1 MRNIWIKNSL
11 LAVAFSGIVF
21 AQGQPPVPPPA
32 QDQTPVQDQTQ
43 PPPPPPAAPNGGWR
57 KFGDGQGSSSSDQQQ
72 PGQQQPGPPQQTP
85 AQGGYQ
91 GGYSNTV
98 PPAYRQP
105 MNQAPAYQPAPV
117 PSSLMLAAGTW
128 LTVRTTNPIST
139 DHNQV
144 GDAFSAVLTEPI
156 VVNGFVI
163 ARRGQT
169 IQGRVSTVEKA
180 GRVSGTSKLGLE
192 LTQVSLVDGQQIT
205 LHSQLVTRDGG
216 TSFGRDAAAIGATT
230 AAGAAIGA
238 GVNGGV
244 GAGVGAA
251 GGLVVSTVGVLLTR
265 GKPAVIYPETV
276 LTFKVVDPITVSTA
290 NSANAFRPVGQQ
302 DYENNTRRLVSAP
315 AQRPGYGP
323 AGYGPGYAPGY
334 GAPYPYYAAPYPY
347 YGYGYGP
354 SVFFYGGR
362 GRRW

>member
-11 LAVAFSGIVF
+11 VALAFSGLAL
-21 AQGQPPVPPPA
+21 AQDQPPLPPSQDQPPV
-32 QDQTPVQDQTQ
+32 QGQTQ
-43 PPPPPPAAPNGGWR
+43 PPPPAPNGGWR
-57 KFGDGQGSSSSDQQQ
+57 KFGDAQNTSSSDQQQ
-72 PGQQQPGPPQQTP
+72 PGAAQQQAP

-91 GGYSNTV
+91 GSYSSTV
-98 PPAYRQP
+98 PPAYQQP

-117 PSSLMLAAGTW
+117 PASLNLAAGTW

-216 TSFGRDAAAIGATT
+216 TSYGRDATAIGATT
-230 AAGAAIGA
+230 LAGAAIGA

-251 GGLVVSTVGVLLTR
+251 GGLVASTVGVLLTR

-276 LTFKVVDPITVSTA
+276 LTFKVVDPVTISTA
-290 NSANAFRPVGQQ
+290 NSAGAFRPVGQQ

-315 AQRPGYGP
+315 APRPGY
-323 AGYGPGYAPGY
+323 GYAPGY
-334 GAPYPYYAAPYPY
+334 PAPYPYYAAPYPYY

-354 SVFFYGGR
+354 SVFFYGR
-362 GRRW
+362 GYRRW

>member
-1 MRNIWIKNSL
+1 MRNIWMKNSF
-11 LAVAFSGIVF
+11 LALAFSGIAF
-21 AQGQPPVPPPA
+21 A
-32 QDQTPVQDQTQ
+32 QDQPPLPTAQDQPPVQDQTQ
-43 PPPPPPAAPNGGWR
+43 PPAQPSQGGWR
-57 KFGDGQGSSSSDQQQ
+57 KFGDGQNQ
-72 PGQQQPGPPQQTP
+72 PQPQRQPP

-91 GGYSNTV
+91 GGYSSTV
-98 PPAYRQP
+98 PPAYQQQP
-105 MNQAPAYQPAPV
+105 ANQAPIYQPPVSV
-117 PSSLMLAAGTW
+117 PSTLTLPVGTW
-128 LTVRTTNPIST
+128 LTVRTTNPVST

-144 GDAFSAVLTEPI
+144 GDAFTAVLTEPI
-156 VVNGFVI
+156 VVNGFVV

-205 LHSQLVTRDGG
+205 LHSQMVTRDGG
-216 TSFGRDAAAIGATT
+216 TSFGRDATAIGATT

-251 GGLVVSTVGVLLTR
+251 GGLVASTLGVLLTR

-276 LTFKVVDPITVSTA
+276 LTFKVMDPITISTA
-290 NSANAFRPVGQQ
+290 NSAAAFRPVGPQ

-315 AQRPGYGP
+315 APRP
-323 AGYGPGYAPGY
+323 AYGPGY
-334 GAPYPYYAAPYPY
+334 APYPYYAAPYPY
-347 YGYGYGP
+347 YYGYGP
-354 SVFFYGGR
+354 SVFIYGGR
-362 GRRW
+362 GYRRW